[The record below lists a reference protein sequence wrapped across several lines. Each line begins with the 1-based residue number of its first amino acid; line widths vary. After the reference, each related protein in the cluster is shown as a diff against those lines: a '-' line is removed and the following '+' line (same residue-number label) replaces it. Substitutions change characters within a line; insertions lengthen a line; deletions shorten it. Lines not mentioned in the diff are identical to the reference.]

1 MRIDAVDFFYLSM
14 PEVTLEGD
22 GSQDALLVRVASG
35 GQVGWGECEASPLA
49 SIAAAVCPRS
59 HGACQPVLDSVLG
72 QTLDDVADI
81 GRIARL
87 VARNSLDLLQADHTW
102 SGIEIALWDLLGKR
116 LSEPVYKLVGW
127 PKAFAKLPYA
137 SLLFGDT
144 PDITLAKGRAMRA
157 RNFRAVK
164 YGWGPFGQS
173 TAAADRD
180 QVAAAREG
188 LGADGILLVDAG
200 AIWVD
205 DLEAARGRLKAL
217 EEFRAHWLEEPFVS
231 GALDAYKTLSRE
243 VRSVRLAAGEGS
255 HNTFMARHLIDHG
268 GVGFIQIDTGRIGG
282 IGPAKEIADYA
293 APHGI
298 TFVNH
303 TFTTH
308 LALSASVQPYAG
320 LERHELCEFPA
331 EPKPLAFEIT
341 SNHLMP
347 DSDGLLRVV
356 EAPGLG
362 LTVDVGTIARY
373 IVDVEIRAKGK
384 TLYRTPQSPV

>member
-1 MRIDAVDFFYLSM
+1 MKIDAVDFYYLSM
-14 PEVTLEGD
+14 PEITLEGD

-35 GQVGWGECEASPLA
+35 GHVGWGECEASPLT

-81 GRIARL
+81 AGIARL
-87 VARNSLDLLQADHTW
+87 VGRNSLDLLQADHTW

-116 LSEPVYKLVGW
+116 LGAPVYKLLGY
-127 PKAFAKLPYA
+127 PKAFPKLPYA

-144 PDITLAKGRAMRA
+144 PDVTLAKGRAMRA

-173 TAAADRD
+173 TVKADRD
-180 QVAAAREG
+180 QLAAAREG
-188 LGADGILLVDAG
+188 LGADGVLLIDAG

-205 DLEAARGRLKAL
+205 DLEAARQRLASL

-231 GALDAYKTLSRE
+231 GALDAYKALSRE
-243 VRSVRLAAGEGS
+243 TPVRLAAGEGS
-255 HNTFMARHLIDHG
+255 HNTFMARHLIDHA

-293 APHGI
+293 ARRGV

-303 TFTTH
+303 TFTSH
-308 LALSASVQPYAG
+308 LALSASVQPFAG
-320 LERHELCEFPA
+320 LENHQLCEFPA
-331 EPKPLAFEIT
+331 EPKALAFEIT

-347 DSDGLLRVV
+347 GADGFLRLA

-362 LTVDVGTIARY
+362 MSVDPRTIERY
-373 IVDVEIRAKGK
+373 LVDVEIRAKGK
-384 TLYRTPQSPV
+384 TIYRTPMLSA

>member
-1 MRIDAVDFFYLSM
+1 MKIDAVDFFYLSM
-14 PEVTLEGD
+14 PEITLEGD

-35 GQVGWGECEASPLA
+35 GHVGWGECEASPLT

-72 QTLDDVADI
+72 QTLDDLADI
-81 GRIARL
+81 ARIAKL
-87 VARNSLDLLQADHTW
+87 VGRNSLDLLQADHTW

-116 LSEPVYKLVGW
+116 LGAPVYKLLGY
-127 PKAFAKLPYA
+127 PKAFPKLPYA

-144 PDITLAKGRAMRA
+144 PDVTLAKGRAMRA

-180 QVAAAREG
+180 QLAAAREG
-188 LGADGILLVDAG
+188 LGPDGILLIDAG

-205 DLEAARGRLKAL
+205 DLEAARQRLAAL

-231 GALDAYKTLSRE
+231 GALDAYKALSRE
-243 VRSVRLAAGEGS
+243 TPVRLAAGEGS
-255 HNTFMARHLIDHG
+255 HNTFMARHLIDHA

-293 APHGI
+293 ARRGV

-303 TFTTH
+303 TFTSH
-308 LALSASVQPYAG
+308 LALSASVQPFAG
-320 LERHELCEFPA
+320 LENHKLCEFPA
-331 EPKPLAFEIT
+331 EPKALAFEIT

-347 DSDGLLRVV
+347 GADGFLRLA

-362 LTVDVGTIARY
+362 MSVDPRTIERY
-373 IVDVEIRAKGK
+373 LVDVEIRAKGK
-384 TLYRTPQSPV
+384 TIYCTPALPA

>member
-14 PEVTLEGD
+14 PEITLEGD

-35 GQVGWGECEASPLA
+35 GHVGWGECEASPLP

-72 QTLDDVADI
+72 QTLDGIADI
-81 GRIARL
+81 PRIAKL
-87 VARNSLDLLQADHTW
+87 VGRNSLDLLQADHTW

-116 LSEPVYKLVGW
+116 LGEPVYKLLGY
-127 PKAFAKLPYA
+127 PKAFPKLPYA

-144 PDITLAKGRAMRA
+144 PELTLAKGRAMRA
-157 RNFRAVK
+157 RGFRAVK

-173 TAAADRD
+173 TAADDRD
-180 QVAAAREG
+180 QLAAAREG
-188 LGADGILLVDAG
+188 LGPDGILLIDAG

-205 DLEAARGRLKAL
+205 DLEAARQRLAAL
-217 EEFRAHWLEEPFVS
+217 AEFRAHWLEEPFVS
-231 GALDAYKTLSRE
+231 GALDAYKALSHESR
-243 VRSVRLAAGEGS
+243 VRLAAGEGS

-268 GVGFIQIDTGRIGG
+268 VVGFIQIDTGRIGG

-293 APHGI
+293 IERGI

-303 TFTTH
+303 TVTSH
-308 LALSASVQPYAG
+308 LALAASVQPFAG

-331 EPKPLAFEIT
+331 EPKALAFEIT
-341 SNHLMP
+341 SNHLMAGA
-347 DSDGLLRVV
+347 DGLLRLAD
-356 EAPGLG
+356 APGLG
-362 LTVDVGTIARY
+362 MTVDPRTVERY
-373 IVDVEIRAKGK
+373 LVDVEIRAKGK
-384 TLYRTPQSPV
+384 TLYRTPRVPA

>member
-35 GQVGWGECEASPLA
+35 GHVGWGECEASPLA

-72 QTLDDVADI
+72 QTLDDIADI
-81 GRIARL
+81 ARIARL

-116 LSEPVYKLVGW
+116 LSEPVYKLLGW
-127 PKAFAKLPYA
+127 RQAFPKLPYA

-144 PDITLAKGRAMRA
+144 PEITLAKGRAMRG

-173 TAAADRD
+173 TTTADRD
-180 QVAAAREG
+180 QLAAAREG
-188 LGADGILLVDAG
+188 LGPDGILLVDAG

-205 DLEAARGRLKAL
+205 DLETARQRLAAL

-231 GALDAYKTLSRE
+231 GALDAYKALSRE
-243 VRSVRLAAGEGS
+243 TRVRLAAGEGS

-293 APHGI
+293 VPRGV

-303 TFTTH
+303 TFTSH
-308 LALSASVQPYAG
+308 LALAASVQPYAG
-320 LERHELCEFPA
+320 LEGHQLSEFPA
-331 EPKPLAFEIT
+331 EPRALAFEIT

-347 DSDGLLRVV
+347 SADGMLRLAD
-356 EAPGLG
+356 APGLG
-362 LTVDVGTIARY
+362 MTVDPGTIARY

-384 TLYRTPQSPV
+384 TLYRTPQPPV

>member
-14 PEVTLEGD
+14 PEITLEGD

-35 GQVGWGECEASPLA
+35 GHVGWGECEASPLP

-72 QTLDDVADI
+72 QTLDGIADI
-81 GRIARL
+81 PRIAKL
-87 VARNSLDLLQADHTW
+87 VGRNSLDLLQADHTW

-116 LSEPVYKLVGW
+116 LGEPVYKLLGY
-127 PKAFAKLPYA
+127 PKAFPKLPYA

-144 PDITLAKGRAMRA
+144 PELTLAKGRAMRA
-157 RNFRAVK
+157 RGFRAVK

-173 TAAADRD
+173 TAADDRD
-180 QVAAAREG
+180 QLAAAREG
-188 LGADGILLVDAG
+188 LGPDGILLIDAG

-205 DLEAARGRLKAL
+205 DLEAARQRLAAL
-217 EEFRAHWLEEPFVS
+217 AEFRAHWLEEPFVS
-231 GALDAYKTLSRE
+231 GALDAYKALSHE
-243 VRSVRLAAGEGS
+243 SCVRLAAGEGS

-268 GVGFIQIDTGRIGG
+268 VVGFIQIDTGRIGG

-293 APHGI
+293 IERGI

-303 TFTTH
+303 TFTSH
-308 LALSASVQPYAG
+308 LALAASVQPFAG

-331 EPKPLAFEIT
+331 EPKALAFEIT
-341 SNHLMP
+341 SNHLMAGA
-347 DSDGLLRVV
+347 DGLLRLAD
-356 EAPGLG
+356 APGLG
-362 LTVDVGTIARY
+362 MTVDPRTVERY
-373 IVDVEIRAKGK
+373 LVDVEIRAKGK
-384 TLYRTPQSPV
+384 TLYRTPRVPA

>member
-1 MRIDAVDFFYLSM
+1 MKIDAVDFFYLSM
-14 PEVTLEGD
+14 PEITLEGD

-35 GQVGWGECEASPLA
+35 GHVGWGECEASPLT

-72 QTLDDVADI
+72 QTLDGVTD
-81 GRIARL
+81 IARVAKL
-87 VARNSLDLLQADHTW
+87 VGRNSLDLLQADHTW

-116 LSEPVYKLVGW
+116 LSEPVYKLLGY
-127 PKAFAKLPYA
+127 PKAFPKLPYA

-144 PDITLAKGRAMRA
+144 PDITLSKGRAMRA

-173 TAAADRD
+173 TPKADRD
-180 QVAAAREG
+180 QLGAAREG
-188 LGADGILLVDAG
+188 LGPDGILLIDAG

-205 DLEAARGRLKAL
+205 DLDAARQRLAAL
-217 EEFRAHWLEEPFVS
+217 AEFRAHWLEEPFVS
-231 GALDAYKTLSRE
+231 GALDAYTALSRE
-243 VRSVRLAAGEGS
+243 SRVRLAAGEGS

-293 APHGI
+293 VDRGI

-303 TFTTH
+303 TFTSH
-308 LALSASVQPYAG
+308 LALAASVQPFAG

-331 EPKPLAFEIT
+331 EPKALAFEIT

-347 DSDGLLRVV
+347 DSDGLLRLA

-362 LTVDVGTIARY
+362 MTVHARTIERY
-373 IVDVEIRAKGK
+373 LVEVEIRAKGK
-384 TLYRTPQSPV
+384 TLYRTPRAPA